1 MIQIKRT
8 FWEEINYLLG
18 WRYIINTKTKE
29 VHDLKNKKA
38 SCRLD
43 LMSSKN
49 KKYVGR
55 QEMFRLVKEQ
65 DYNGC
70 RWCMKI
76 YDRG

>member
-8 FWEEINYLLG
+8 FWEEVNYFLG
-18 WRYIINTKTKE
+18 KRYLVNLKTKE
-29 VHDLKNKKA
+29 IHDLQNKKA

-43 LMSSKN
+43 LMAKKN
-49 KKYVGR
+49 KKYVNR
-55 QEMFRLVKEQ
+55 SEMFRLTKTE